1 MNDWTGKTQ
10 TKCRQSP
17 EHQCTGRDAI
27 VGCHDP
33 LYRTLPAGP
42 TVPTSHT
49 FHDPVHVAHR
59 YALATVLIQCYGSLY
74 ASRFNF
80 LGPFCEQLKLIA
92 DGF

>member
-17 EHQCTGRDAI
+17 EHQCTGREAI

-33 LYRTLPAGP
+33 LCRTLLTGP

-49 FHDPVHVAHR
+49 FHHPVHVAYR
-59 YALATVLIQCYGSLY
+59 YALATVLIQCYGPLYKRIGKSLQVY
-74 ASRFNF
+74 F
-80 LGPFCEQLKLIA
+80 LT
-92 DGF
+92 DGK